1 MQGAQP
7 ARHVVAL
14 LGPQLLSLGQHLALG
29 SGLRD
34 RHRGHR
40 PAAPAGTAS
49 WTPAPTCSFSARPA
63 GLRGA
68 ADGRRARPDLT
79 DQRELLKPH
88 PPPADVRQEGACC
101 HATRPGRAPLPEPSA
116 PWGLAPRARISPSV
130 SRSKTSHVSSN
141 CRKPGQS
148 PKRSHRMQAPAC
160 GGKGTSDTWRPRNRR
175 AGAEWRGAFRVPKR
189 PPGLGPHT
197 LKNHPS
203 KRGRSG
209 HSYESAS
216 QGTFKVLQRE
226 ENDSRPKKKRIG
238 EGARGG
244 RTRGF
249 SYS

>member
-1 MQGAQP
+1 
-7 ARHVVAL
+7 
-14 LGPQLLSLGQHLALG
+14 
-29 SGLRD
+29 
-34 RHRGHR
+34 
-40 PAAPAGTAS
+40 
-49 WTPAPTCSFSARPA
+49 
-63 GLRGA
+63 
-68 ADGRRARPDLT
+68 
-79 DQRELLKPH
+79 
-88 PPPADVRQEGACC
+88 
-101 HATRPGRAPLPEPSA
+101 
-116 PWGLAPRARISPSV
+116 
-130 SRSKTSHVSSN
+130 
-141 CRKPGQS
+141 
-148 PKRSHRMQAPAC
+148 MQAPAC

-189 PPGLGPHT
+189 PPGLGPYT